1 MEPFSPN
8 DPVFKLLGKA
18 KTVEPRPNFTQNVL
32 RAIRQEPPPA
42 TFWSRVK
49 TWGIRWA
56 GGTPGAAWAG
66 VAVATV
72 LTALLIWPSSGPE
85 PEPAAGPSQPALLAE
100 APRPA
105 VAAPAAA
112 VVPGLGEVQEETA
125 FVEST
130 VASEFESMDQLSVLL
145 AQQDTSALT
154 DSEIALLLY

>member
-32 RAIRQEPPPA
+32 RAIRQEPPPE
-42 TFWSRVK
+42 TFWARVT
-49 TWGIRWA
+49 TWRLRFLGSTPLAASAGI
-56 GGTPGAAWAG
+56 AAIA
-66 VAVATV
+66 V
-72 LTALLIWPSSGPE
+72 LTALLVWPSFGPE
-85 PEPAAGPSQPALLAE
+85 PAPGPQPTVLAD
-100 APRPA
+100 APRPV

-112 VVPGLGEVQEETA
+112 AVPGLSDVQEETA